1 MACDLILQCL
11 RSKTCLFPGHS
22 TYVIIC
28 CFKLLFSF
36 VKTKTVES
44 SLFLWDQCSW
54 HLWVT
59 FAHKFT
65 YTQQFVLKYLSKLLQ
80 YTHEHW
86 HPWIKWFH
94 SILLIYG
101 CNQMHKYY
109 FSLCFWCTSIFC
121 FSGIGFG
128 KFYFSLVVLRDL
140 FSCRTCSGFV
150 SKMCMY

>member
-11 RSKTCLFPGHS
+11 RSETCLFPGHS

-109 FSLCFWCTSIFC
+109 FSLCFWCTSNFLFFRYWFWKILF
-121 FSGIGFG
+121 FIGCIAGSFFMPNMFRLC
-128 KFYFSLVVLRDL
+128 K
-140 FSCRTCSGFV
+140 
-150 SKMCMY
+150 